1 MPWHDGVAMAER
13 RPPLVLLPPSETKE
27 APRRGKA
34 VELDALS
41 FPGLTP
47 LREALLDD
55 ELRRAPTTTAGS
67 LYSGVLYAALEIATL
82 PGRAARELVVISA
95 QFGAL
100 RAADRVP
107 AYRRELDAAF
117 WRGGLRAP
125 LDEAAAGRVVLDCR
139 SATYVAAWRPS
150 REAAGAWVHVRVV
163 EERDGV
169 RRVVSHMAK
178 KTRGEVARYVLV
190 SGTRPRSPGEVA
202 MAVAECF
209 DCELEP
215 PAGPAGP
222 FQLTVVQRRPE
233 FVPVGFIPPA
243 GLATAAFRLE
253 PLGPQHNRRD
263 HAAWMSSID
272 HIHATPGWAGRKDPW
287 PYPMTPDRNLADIEM
302 HARHFRQRA
311 GFTYSVLD
319 PATEDVIGC
328 VYIYPRGAHSWV
340 RTSHAGLDGPLRR
353 AVADWLA
360 GDEWPFGEPSTRAG
374 SR

>member
-1 MPWHDGVAMAER
+1 MADR
-13 RPPLVLLPPSETKE
+13 RTPLVLLPPSETKQ
-27 APRRGKA
+27 APSRGKA

-82 PGRAARELVVISA
+82 PRGAARGLIVVSA

-125 LDEAAAGRVVLDCR
+125 LDQAAAGRVVLDCR

-150 REAAGAWVHVRVV
+150 REAAGAWVHVSVV

-178 KTRGEVARYVLV
+178 KTRGEVARHVLV
-190 SGTRPRSPGEVA
+190 SGVRPRSPAELA
-202 MAVAECF
+202 AAVAECF
-209 DCELEP
+209 DCGLEP
-215 PAGPAGP
+215 PVRPGAP
-222 FQLTVVQRRPE
+222 FELTVVQRHSE
-233 FVPVGFIPPA
+233 FVPAGFAPPA
-243 GLATAAFRLE
+243 GLATAEFRLE
-253 PLGPQHNRRD
+253 PLGPEHNERD

-272 HIHATPGWAGRKDPW
+272 HIHASPGWEERDDRW
-287 PYPMTPDRNLADIEM
+287 PQPMTLPRNLADIEM
-302 HARHFRQRA
+302 HARHFRERA
-311 GFTYSVLD
+311 GFTYTVLD
-319 PATEDVIGC
+319 PATDEVIGC
-328 VYIYPRGAHSWV
+328 VYVYPPGTRSWV
-340 RTSHAGLDGPLRR
+340 RASHASLDGRLRETVSTW
-353 AVADWLA
+353 VAG
-360 GDEWPFGEPSTRAG
+360 GDWPFGERDN
-374 SR
+374 